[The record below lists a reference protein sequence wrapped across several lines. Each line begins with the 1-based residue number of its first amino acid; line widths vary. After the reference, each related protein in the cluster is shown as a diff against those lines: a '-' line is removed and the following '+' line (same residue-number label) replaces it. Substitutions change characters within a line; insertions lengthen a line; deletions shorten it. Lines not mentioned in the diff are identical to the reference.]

1 MRKHGPRKPTHT
13 WAKAEF
19 GRKKKKKK
27 KKSYPGEEWTEKGQM
42 LREQKEFKKY
52 FERMDFFVQGPSM
65 GESMMMMINAIIR

>member
-1 MRKHGPRKPTHT
+1 MDQENLHT
-13 WAKAEF
+13 L
-19 GRKKKKKK
+19 GLRLNLGKKKK

-65 GESMMMMINAIIR
+65 GESMMMMMINAIIR

>member
-1 MRKHGPRKPTHT
+1 MDQENLHT
-13 WAKAEF
+13 LGLRLNLEE
-19 GRKKKKKK
+19 KKKKK